1 MMNFI
6 EYLWGPIIG
15 AAIGYFTNY
24 IAVKMLFHPYK
35 PVYMGKWKLPF
46 TPGIIPK
53 RKSDLAKA
61 VGNAVGKKLFTSD
74 DLKSMLMSED
84 VTDKIADNIIKRF
97 KKTDTNVPDS
107 AGSETINTS
116 MEKFIGVTDTE
127 KIKENLSGVLSNQL
141 ILAVKKMDLSSIMK
155 EQISGILAE
164 MQNSLGL
171 LAMVLK
177 GRMMDR
183 IVSGLSEKLNTY
195 IEEHG
200 QEKAMPAVRAQIEEL
215 SNRPLHDLFDNAD
228 ENVLRKLLT
237 SAYLSVVSGFID
249 SVVANF
255 DIATVVEEKVNGM
268 SVKDLEGL
276 CMSVMKNELDAVVNL
291 GAVIGFVIGILNMLI

>member
-1 MMNFI
+1 
-6 EYLWGPIIG
+6 
-15 AAIGYFTNY
+15 
-24 IAVKMLFHPYK
+24 
-35 PVYMGKWKLPF
+35 
-46 TPGIIPK
+46 
-53 RKSDLAKA
+53 
-61 VGNAVGKKLFTSD
+61 
-74 DLKSMLMSED
+74 
-84 VTDKIADNIIKRF
+84 
-97 KKTDTNVPDS
+97 
-107 AGSETINTS
+107 
-116 MEKFIGVTDTE
+116 
-127 KIKENLSGVLSNQL
+127 
-141 ILAVKKMDLSSIMK
+141 
-155 EQISGILAE
+155 
-164 MQNSLGL
+164 
-171 LAMVLK
+171 MVLK

-237 SAYLSVVSGFID
+237 SAYRSVVSGFID
-249 SVVANF
+249 IVVANF